1 MPFTFDSD
9 FWIIMTQALGA
20 VGTIASVLFAI
31 YSYRKAQNNASLLE
45 VKRCVWKIP
54 TICDD
59 IDLLLSESFF
69 VALGNSIADELRK
82 LLEDGQSLEDYS
94 QFLLNDE
101 KSHNYKA
108 QAIYSGLKRCGEV
121 VQIKELIR
129 SVEDAQRTVALRFPG
144 IGSAI
149 RKLFFYIDRAAN
161 RTISSRVINRCLSA
175 ELEDG
180 VENKAFKQAI
190 SNASA
195 TGSSELY
202 FKELAIYIT
211 SVANASLRQ
220 NALGQRTIDLS
231 LKMLTLSCNVFGELG
246 IGQLNRISRRDARL
260 TKKIEEQKDTH
271 AVEDAMTIFKAY
283 KKYYKEDAWEK
294 MIECKARIIENMESD
309 DE

>member
-1 MPFTFDSD
+1 MVFELNAD
-9 FWIIMTQALGA
+9 FWIVVTQAFGSF
-20 VGTIASVLFAI
+20 GTVASVLFAI
-31 YSYRKAQNNASLLE
+31 ITYRKAHKNASLLE

-54 TICDD
+54 TICND
-59 IDLLLSESFF
+59 INLLLSEPFF
-69 VALGNSIADELRK
+69 AALGNSIADELKK

-108 QAIYSGLKRCGEV
+108 QAIYSGLKRCDEV

-129 SVEDAQRTVALRFPG
+129 SVEDSQRTVALHFPG
-144 IGSAI
+144 IGMAI

-161 RTISSRVINRCLSA
+161 KTISSRVFNKFLST

-180 VENKAFKQAI
+180 IENIAFKKAI
-190 SNASA
+190 STAAS

-211 SVANASLRQ
+211 SVAKASLKQ

-231 LKMLTLSCNVFGELG
+231 LKMLTNTCNVFGGLE
-246 IGQLNRISRRDARL
+246 IGQLSRIAHRDARL
-260 TKKIEEQKDTH
+260 SKKIEVNQDTH
-271 AVEDAMTIFKAY
+271 AVEDAMIVLKVY
-283 KKYYKEDAWEK
+283 KKYYEVSAWEK
-294 MIECKARIIENMESD
+294 MIECKGRIIENMESN
-309 DE
+309 EE